1 MPVGG
6 EEGIIC
12 PTYTIFKIVVGN
24 GGGGGGSVRAR
35 RNYLPFILYTV
46 SKLEVGYKYNFH

>member
-24 GGGGGGSVRAR
+24 GGGGGGGGGVCVHGEIICPSYYIQ
-35 RNYLPFILYTV
+35 YLNL
-46 SKLEVGYKYNFH
+46 K